1 MSEKLKIELTATLPN
16 GLRYSTIIHI
26 DKSEYDAADDKESFL
41 KQINDYFL
49 PEIVTTYYKIYED

>member
-1 MSEKLKIELTATLPN
+1 MSEELKIELTATLPN

-41 KQINDYFL
+41 QQIHDYFM